1 MQQGNQSI
9 TTKRSRL
16 APLAAA
22 ITLGLAGSLS
32 AIDAARA
39 DAIFYPGFDTRDNWV
54 TFVTVINK
62 SAATS
67 LHWVYRYD
75 DPSTSGNDCLYLQGF
90 GDTVPN
96 DYLTVDVSNT
106 LSGGMALPAGDT
118 SSSGFNIGP
127 GFDGYLMVYAF
138 TGTYPAGA
146 TPENTLAGE
155 AAVINLVT
163 GEMYKLKANNDPNSI
178 SEANFDDMAYG
189 AFGSSVGPGMYPTA
203 IFHAPSAVPTEFD
216 VVVVDFQAAS
226 SGVTPTSSIA
236 LADVN
241 GNPGSFYDVNG
252 NLIGGAATVDV
263 TCFDHLTLSDLLPG
277 AALAQA
283 ANGGWANV
291 QIIDQDLM
299 TAGTQ
304 PPGTLDRGIFVTKR
318 ETLASPTGGMYSG
331 ATSGNRVDF

>member
-1 MQQGNQSI
+1 V
-9 TTKRSRL
+9 
-16 APLAAA
+16 
-22 ITLGLAGSLS
+22 
-32 AIDAARA
+32 
-39 DAIFYPGFDTRDNWV
+39 FFPGFDTRAGMA

-75 DPSTSGNDCLYLQGF
+75 DPNTAGNDCLHLQGS
-90 GDTVPN
+90 GMTVPN

-106 LSGGMALPAGDT
+106 LSGGMALPGGDNT
-118 SSSGFNIGP
+118 STGFNIGP
-127 GFDGYLMVYAF
+127 GYDGYLMVYA
-138 TGTYPAGA
+138 AGA
-146 TPENTLAGE
+146 PENSLAGE
-155 AAVINLVT
+155 AAIVNLVT
-163 GEMYKLKANNDPNSI
+163 GEMYKLKGNNDPNST

-189 AFGSSVGPGMYPTA
+189 ASGSSVGPGMYPTA

-216 VVVVDFQAAS
+216 VVVVDYQAAN

-241 GNPGSFYDVNG
+241 GTPGSFYDVNG

-263 TCFDHLTLSDLLPG
+263 TCFAHLTLSDLMPG

-291 QIIDQDLM
+291 QIVDQDL
-299 TAGTQ
+299 TAGGTQ
-304 PPGTLDRGIFVTKR
+304 PPFSMDRGIFVTKR

-331 ATSGNRVDF
+331 ATSANRVDY